1 MTRQT
6 EDSSVQMDR
15 SQRTGNGSL
24 TDLVVEIIETLEAC
38 GLDRDEYQLYDTV
51 DPEAL
56 EQLLASST
64 GDTEVRLT
72 VEGIRIAVTPDG
84 VDVLIDDPTNVS
96 DQ

>member
-38 GLDRDEYQLYDTV
+38 GLDRDDYQLYDTV

-64 GDTEVRLT
+64 DDTEVRLT
-72 VEGIRIAVTPDG
+72 VEGIRIAVTPDC
-84 VDVLIDDPTNVS
+84 VDVLIDDRT
-96 DQ
+96 DI

>member
-1 MTRQT
+1 
-6 EDSSVQMDR
+6 MDR
-15 SQRTGNGSL
+15 SQRTGNGSS

-38 GLDRDEYQLYDTV
+38 GLDCDDYQLYDTV

-64 GDTEVRLT
+64 DDTEVRLT
-72 VEGIRIAVTPDG
+72 VEGIRIAVTSDG
-84 VDVLIDDPTNVS
+84 VDVLIDDPTSVS